1 MSTIINRICKS
12 FSQSGLKVCILKNTH
27 SRIAKKEKRKILL
40 LMKIALGYERHDIFG
55 LT

>member
-1 MSTIINRICKS
+1 MSTIINKICKS
-12 FSQSGLKVCILKNTH
+12 FSQSGLKVCILTH